1 MLHRAHVYKPY
12 EPHLQ
17 LGEIGFG
24 RSRDKHGLEAN
35 GIFPGNFLKNSV
47 RSREVGLMYQLT
59 LTLTLS
65 LSLSLTLTLSLS
77 LRLRLRL
84 RLTLSLSLTLT
95 RWP

>member
-59 LTLTLS
+59 LSLSLS

-84 RLTLSLSLTLT
+84 TLSLSLTLT